1 MRPGVIYNKNLVVKK
16 DANVN
21 TLPPGSIMV
30 QMAEP
35 QWTLQAL
42 HLACAVARANG
53 YPITLV
59 KMVPVSHVG
68 WLATEL
74 GYQHFTI
81 EDRRL
86 LQECSITA
94 EDYGVP
100 SSVKLFQYVT
110 LSEAVV
116 DAAEQFNPRIV
127 FATLPHYKLPYWRKY
142 LIWRMRHALEHQQ
155 RLLYT
160 LEESL
165 TPVQQTPSI
174 IVPPLV
180 EKVH

>member
-1 MRPGVIYNKNLVVKK
+1 MKK
-16 DANVN
+16 DANLN
-21 TLPPGSIMV
+21 TLSPSTIMV
-30 QMAEP
+30 QMADP
-35 QWTLQAL
+35 QWTLQAV
-42 HLACAVARANG
+42 HLACAVARTNG
-53 YPITLV
+53 YHILLV

-68 WLATEL
+68 WLSTEF

-86 LQECSITA
+86 LQECAITA
-94 EDYGVP
+94 EDYGI
-100 SSVKLFQYVT
+100 SSTMKLFQYVT
-110 LSEAVV
+110 LSDAIV
-116 DAAEQFNPRIV
+116 DAASQFDPRIV
-127 FATLPHYKLPYWRKY
+127 FATLPHYKLPYWRKF
-142 LIWRMRHALEHQQ
+142 LIWRMRHGMERQQ

-174 IVPPLV
+174 IVPPLI